1 MKKILLIMILIFGF
15 SAITTAQI
23 KPKVK
28 KYETQHVCNKDCKE
42 GNHCYR
48 HGEIG
53 HVCSMERM
61 NQKHKKHKCNT
72 ECMSKK
78 HCCKHGAIKH
88 CCGEDHPMMQKE
100 IEKIEEKMNKFEE
113 KPEK

>member
-15 SAITTAQI
+15 SAIATAQI

-28 KYETQHVCNKDCKE
+28 KYETQHVCNTDCKE

-48 HGEIG
+48 HGEMG
-53 HVCSMERM
+53 HVCSMEGM
-61 NQKHKKHKCNT
+61 SQKCKKHKCNS
-72 ECMSKK
+72 ECKRKK
-78 HCCKHGAIKH
+78 HCCKHGEKKH
-88 CCGEDHPMMQKE
+88 CCGEDHPMLQKE
-100 IEKIEEKMNKFEE
+100 IEKTEEKMNNLEE